1 MVFLNIGTHF
11 KGLFLKLYLQVET
24 LYICNVSD
32 DGIWGNIF
40 NVCPSTFPVF
50 TIKQQNKEVI
60 EIPVPS
66 LTKIE
71 REKEKE
77 KKPEDWVWFRDDLL
91 SIQWK

>member
-1 MVFLNIGTHF
+1 MVLLNIGTHF

-32 DGIWGNIF
+32 DGIWGHIF
-40 NVCPSTFPVF
+40 NVSSPSSFPVF

-66 LTKIE
+66 LAKIE
-71 REKEKE
+71 KEKEKEKE
-77 KKPEDWVWFRDDLL
+77 KKPPGL
-91 SIQWK
+91 SLI